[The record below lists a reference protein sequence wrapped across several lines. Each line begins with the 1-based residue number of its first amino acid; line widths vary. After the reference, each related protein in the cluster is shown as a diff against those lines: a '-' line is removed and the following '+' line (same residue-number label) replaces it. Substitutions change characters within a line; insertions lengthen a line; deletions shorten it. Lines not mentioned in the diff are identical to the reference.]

1 MYTRALHCALR
12 ADAGRAVAESDWRG
26 GDASVA
32 AGPALAELGAVITR
46 DLDESVARVVRAVSG
61 GGASSSDSQVG
72 ASFYVAPQPAFNA
85 GPYTLVAPPVAPVA
99 PRKEEPEMTE
109 RQRVAFEQQMQ
120 LNAVLRRQQVALTQQ
135 LAMRE
140 AEEARSRVT
149 NPPSNIPPS
158 TPPRHADAMKTV
170 PAQWQSPGGAEPPP
184 PGTTPPA
191 AHSVPVA
198 PVAHSP
204 PAPVPAPPPAA
215 ARVPLQPQLW
225 GPPPGPPG
233 LSTQVNRTW
242 SREGGQRHR
251 GRTGRRTP

>member
-1 MYTRALHCALR
+1 M
-12 ADAGRAVAESDWRG
+12 
-26 GDASVA
+26 
-32 AGPALAELGAVITR
+32 
-46 DLDESVARVVRAVSG
+46 
-61 GGASSSDSQVG
+61 
-72 ASFYVAPQPAFNA
+72 
-85 GPYTLVAPPVAPVA
+85 APVA
-99 PRKEEPEMTE
+99 PRREEPEMTE

-140 AEEARSRVT
+140 AEEARSRVGN
-149 NPPSNIPPS
+149 NPPSSNPPS

-215 ARVPLQPQLW
+215 ARVPPQPQLW
-225 GPPPGPPG
+225 GPPPGPPAVPLPSFPAVG
-233 LSTQVNRTW
+233 SVDLSGQPRWTGPAPPLWVPETRAPGFGEPRGDTKLTGSTG
-242 SREGGQRHR
+242 SRDYVSDAVENAYRSTLEQQRAVFGKR
-251 GRTGRRTP
+251 